1 MPESPVTSMSDPSL
15 LKETQEYLIS
25 QGMPLDE
32 YQILQLYMI
41 LGGIP
46 FYLSL
51 LNPAESLLANID
63 RLFFRKNG
71 ELRTE
76 FDELYNAIFSKSGKY
91 IEIVDL
97 LNKHKEGLTYSEIL
111 KKTKLDN
118 KQLTTVLRNL
128 ERCDFIVSYIQ
139 FGNKVRGTIYRLID
153 FYTLFYYKFVGL
165 TDSKDEQWWTNNY
178 DSRSVMAWQGVAFEL
193 VCLAHLPQI
202 KQALGISGISTSA
215 SAWRSIAA
223 KDTPE
228 EKGAQIDLVIDRGDH
243 TINLCEMK
251 FSTSQFVISEEY
263 EHHVRERIS
272 LFREKTK
279 TSKSLVSTFITTFGV
294 ANGMHRSIVG
304 KEVVAKDLFS

>member
-1 MPESPVTSMSDPSL
+1 MSDPSL

-63 RLFFRKNG
+63 RLSFRKNG

-76 FDELYNAIFSKSGKY
+76 IDELYNAIFSKSGKY

-97 LNKHKEGLTYSEIL
+97 LINKHKEGLTYSEIL